1 MTKLLKTK
9 PYLLKAEDHVI
20 TTSLAI
26 ATHFGKRHDNVLRS
40 IQRLDC
46 SEEFSALNF
55 EGAKYTDEQGEQRP
69 MYHITRDGFVFL
81 VMGFRGKK
89 AALWKER
96 YINAFNQMEAALLNQ
111 HRDALAYRARMLER
125 RRQDLECDYQH
136 SRAVMAEERRAKNQK
151 IGRLKT
157 SLVFANKKI
166 ARLEQQIEDQ
176 KVQLGLWQDRAELY
190 QIKLKWQR
198 H

>member
-26 ATHFGKRHDNVLRS
+26 ATHFGKRHGNVLQS

-46 SEEFSALNF
+46 SEEFIELNF
-55 EGAKYTDEQGEQRP
+55 QFNEYEDSIGRKLP
-69 MYHITRDGFVFL
+69 IYHITRDGFVFL

-96 YINAFNQMEAALLNQ
+96 YINAFNQMEAALLSQ
-111 HRDALAYRARMLER
+111 HMDALAYRERMVER
-125 RRQDLECDYQH
+125 RRQELEEDYQR
-136 SRAVMAEERRAKNQK
+136 SRTVMAEQRRDKNQQ

-157 SLVFANKKI
+157 RLVFANRKV
-166 ARLEQQIEDQ
+166 ARLEKQIED
-176 KVQLGLWQDRAELY
+176 KEVQLGLWQDRAELY